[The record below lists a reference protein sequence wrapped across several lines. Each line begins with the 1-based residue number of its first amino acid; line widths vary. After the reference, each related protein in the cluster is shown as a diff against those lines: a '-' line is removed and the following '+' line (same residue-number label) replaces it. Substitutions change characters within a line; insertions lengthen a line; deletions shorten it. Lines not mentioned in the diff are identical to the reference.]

1 MTAAETGRA
10 TSKAHLEQ
18 LGRDGCGL
26 LCVTGRG
33 LAARGDMPE
42 HFCKVSDM
50 EKTEARPNRAR
61 SRGTAVR
68 TYVQRLLLAWKR
80 S

>member
-10 TSKAHLEQ
+10 TRKAYLEQ

-26 LCVTGRG
+26 LCVTGTG
-33 LAARGDMPE
+33 LGGPRGDMPE
-42 HFCKVSDM
+42 HSCKVSDM

-68 TYVQRLLLAWKR
+68 T
-80 S
+80 

>member
-10 TSKAHLEQ
+10 TRKAYLEQ

-26 LCVTGRG
+26 LCVTGTG
-33 LAARGDMPE
+33 LAGQRRHAGAFLQG
-42 HFCKVSDM
+42 HNM